1 MKKYVAK
8 FKIYSGEA
16 TYEMII
22 KTEADTKL
30 KAEKYFKRYEC
41 DTLMEIW
48 ELQAIEQVNNFE
60 ELWEF
65 I

>member
-1 MKKYVAK
+1 MKYVAK

-16 TYEMII
+16 TYEMIV

-30 KAEKYFKRYEC
+30 KAEEYFRAYEC
-41 DTLMEIW
+41 DTNLEIW
-48 ELQAIEQVNNFE
+48 KLQTIQQINNFE

>member
-1 MKKYVAK
+1 MKYVAK

-16 TYEMII
+16 TYEMIV
-22 KTEADTKL
+22 KTEAASREE
-30 KAEKYFKRYEC
+30 AEEYFKAYEC
-41 DTLMEIW
+41 DTNLEIW
-48 ELQAIEQVNNFE
+48 KLQTTQQINNFE